1 MDWSSIGEIFVGVI
15 AGGMIS
21 AYFSWRGSKELRHEA
36 SDLRQLNYQLIRFL
50 EDAGTIK
57 NAEWKYGKPTR
68 IVAASATISGSSSMT
83 VRPTVIRSNEQ
94 DDDREGA

>member
-1 MDWSSIGEIFVGVI
+1 VI
-15 AGGMIS
+15 AGGFIN
-21 AYFSWRGSKELRHEA
+21 AYFSWQSTKELRRET
-36 SDLRQLNYQLIRFL
+36 SNLQQLTKKLML
-50 EDAGTIK
+50 MMDDAGLIK
-57 NAEWKYGKPTR
+57 VEWDKEGNPTR